1 MKLKQNKTQFYLLLI
16 FSLALL
22 IGIGY
27 AALSAT
33 LNINGQTT
41 INKASWDVH
50 MENISVTSGS
60 VTATTVPTLD
70 TAKTTVNFSV
80 TLTNPG
86 DFYEF
91 TVKEVNKG
99 TIDAMI
105 STISKTGLTEIQAK
119 YLDYTVTYDS
129 GLELAQ
135 NQILKSESSEYLRI
149 KVAFKKDVTAS
160 DLPTADSTLN
170 LNFSLSYQQ
179 AESNAV
185 AIVHPTCKRA
195 TVLHTEVCNQTD
207 SSLYCSGSGY
217 KQGDVITYGNLGTQG
232 TLTSGD
238 AFDCDVNGDGVYDSE
253 TERFYYVSGKDGDDS
268 SKYAILIY
276 YNNVSGGVPDNTKTY
291 AWVSK
296 DDYLSAGGTE
306 TDYGTDGNNNKG
318 PVTAIKQLPTTT
330 QWKNVK
336 LSNTTRN
343 ITDEKENVVVNNFS
357 YAGYAARFLTYKEVY
372 KGCYDGKNYITTY
385 GSLDIK
391 CQYLMEYTDYSK
403 SVNKAWGIWLE
414 TPQSTKAS
422 YVWNIQ
428 SNNREVFNPL
438 ITNIFY
444 GVRPAIEVEKSK
456 INY

>member
-1 MKLKQNKTQFYLLLI
+1 MKLKQNKTQVYLLLI

-22 IGIGY
+22 IGVGY

-33 LNINGQTT
+33 LKINGQTT

-50 MENISVTSGS
+50 MENINVTSGS

-80 TLTNPG
+80 KLTNPG

-99 TIDAMI
+99 TIDAMV
-105 STISKTGLTEIQAK
+105 STISKTGLTATQAK

-129 GLELAQ
+129 GLSLAQ
-135 NQILKSESSEYLRI
+135 NQILKAGSSEYLRV

-185 AIVHPTCKRA
+185 AVVHPTCKRA

-207 SSLYCSGSGY
+207 TKYYCLGSGY
-217 KQGDVITYGNLGTQG
+217 KTGDKITYGNLGTQG

-238 AFDCDVNGDGVYDSE
+238 AFDCDVNGDGVYDSS
-253 TERFYYVSGKDGDDS
+253 TERFYYVSGKDGDNS
-268 SKYAILIY
+268 SDYATLIY
-276 YNNVSGGVPDNTKTY
+276 YNNVSSGVSNNTKTY

-296 DDYLSAGGTE
+296 TDYVAAGGTE
-306 TDYGTDGNNNKG
+306 SDYGTEGNYNKG
-318 PVTAIKQLPTTT
+318 PVTAIKQLPTTK

-343 ITDEKENVVVNNFS
+343 ITDEKGTVRVNNFS
-357 YAGYAARFLTYKEVY
+357 YSGYAARLLTVQEVN
-372 KGCYDGKNYITTY
+372 KGCGAIA
-385 GSLDIK
+385 GSWKSGELDTCK
-391 CQYLMEYTDYSK
+391 YLMENTEYSTSSK
-403 SVNKAWGIWLE
+403 SVWLE
-414 TPQSTKAS
+414 TVSSSSAS
-422 YVWNIQ
+422 SAWILQAMYRYFCNYPVWFDFI
-428 SNNREVFNPL
+428 
-438 ITNIFY
+438 
-444 GVRPAIEVEKSK
+444 GDVRPAIEVLKSK
-456 INY
+456 ISY